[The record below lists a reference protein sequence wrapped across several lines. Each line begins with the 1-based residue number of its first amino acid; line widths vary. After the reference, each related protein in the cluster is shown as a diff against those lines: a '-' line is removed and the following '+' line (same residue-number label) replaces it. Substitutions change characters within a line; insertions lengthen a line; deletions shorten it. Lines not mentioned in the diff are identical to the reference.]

1 MVVGPNG
8 AGKSTLLG
16 VVRGHVVPERG
27 RATLSGQDPRSGSA
41 KERAAKL
48 AWLPQQPRMEEG
60 LSALEVV
67 AAARFRFGE
76 PRRVAQ
82 QHAEAALH
90 ELGAGSLKH
99 RPMNALSGGEAQR
112 VRLASMR
119 AQEAQI
125 WLLDEP
131 TNHLDPS
138 LRFELVDTLT
148 RIGKSG
154 VSLVW
159 VTHDLTLIPT
169 FSVPHLTVVG
179 MDEGRMEF
187 ALPSSS
193 PELPSRI
200 GALFGVR
207 LETAPSELGPRW
219 FVTRGER

>member
-1 MVVGPNG
+1 MRLRPESAAV
-8 AGKSTLLG
+8 LLG
-16 VVRGHVVPERG
+16 GVSIVE
-27 RATLSGQDPRSGSA
+27 
-41 KERAAKL
+41 
-48 AWLPQQPRMEEG
+48 
-60 LSALEVV
+60 LSALTVDDALDFFAKMKLKGAAKQIATEVLKEIR
-67 AAARFRFGE
+67 ARLRFLTSVG
-76 PRRVAQ
+76 
-82 QHAEAALH
+82 
-90 ELGAGSLKH
+90 LGYLSLD
-99 RPMNALSGGEAQR
+99 RPGPSLSGGEAQR

-179 MDEGRMEF
+179 MDEGRVEF

-219 FVTRGER
+219 FVARGER